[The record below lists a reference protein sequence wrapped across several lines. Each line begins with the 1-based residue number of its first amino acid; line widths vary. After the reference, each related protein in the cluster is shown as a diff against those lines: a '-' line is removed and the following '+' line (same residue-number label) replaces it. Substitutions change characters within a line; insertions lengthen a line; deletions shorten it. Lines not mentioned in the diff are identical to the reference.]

1 MEYKAKDTFEKII
14 EVKRVIKK
22 ITGGNKLT
30 MTALVLVGDKNGK
43 FGFAL
48 GKGLSVPQAVQR
60 AVAKAKKNMIQL
72 KIVDDTIPHGVN
84 YKYKA
89 SSVLIKP
96 AVKGSGIVAGGVA
109 REIFQIA
116 GLQNVSAKMLG
127 SSNKLSNIHCVANA
141 LKSLK

>member
-1 MEYKAKDTFEKII
+1 MDYKNKDTFEKVL
-14 EVKRVIKK
+14 EFKRVIKK
-22 ITGGNKLT
+22 TTGGNKLT

-48 GKGLSVPQAVQR
+48 GKGVSVPQAIQR
-60 AVAKAKKNMIQL
+60 GVAKAKKNMIQVRL
-72 KIVDDTIPHGVN
+72 VDETIPHEVSM
-84 YKYKA
+84 KYKS

-96 AVKGSGIVAGGVA
+96 ALKGSGIVAGGVA

-127 SSNKLSNIHCVANA
+127 SSNKLSNMHCVAQA
-141 LKSLK
+141 LMSLK

>member
-1 MEYKAKDTFEKII
+1 MEYKSKDTFEKII

-30 MTALVLVGDKNGK
+30 MTALVLVGDKNGR

-48 GKGLSVPQAVQR
+48 GKGINVPQAVQR
-60 AVAKAKKNMIQL
+60 AVAKAKKNMIQI
-72 KIVDDTIPHGVN
+72 KIVDETISHDVFF
-84 YKYKA
+84 KYKA

-96 AVKGSGIVAGGVA
+96 AIKGSGIIAGGVA

-141 LKSLK
+141 LMSLK